1 MNWLI
6 ILSLKAILSSI
17 IGSSF
22 YQWFKNTK
30 MGVWFQVR
38 LDNLMDWVAKRY
50 DIEIASREEKW
61 LAQYPL
67 LADRIVTLEK
77 EVAKLKKKKQENT
90 MVDVAKAWVKDRLGE
105 RTSLDGVAL
114 VAVCGGFLMFD
125 GLMSIVAWAGLAY
138 GIYTLVQK
146 G

>member
-1 MNWLI
+1 MHWLF

-30 MGVWFQVR
+30 MGVWFQVKM
-38 LDNLMDWVAKRY
+38 DNLMEWVAKRY

-67 LADRIVTLEK
+67 LAKRIVDLEK
-77 EVAKLKKKKQENT
+77 EVAKIKKSK
-90 MVDVAKAWVKDRLGE
+90 
-105 RTSLDGVAL
+105 
-114 VAVCGGFLMFD
+114 
-125 GLMSIVAWAGLAY
+125 
-138 GIYTLVQK
+138 
-146 G
+146 

>member
-1 MNWLI
+1 MI
-6 ILSLKAILSSI
+6 
-17 IGSSF
+17 
-22 YQWFKNTK
+22 
-30 MGVWFQVR
+30 
-38 LDNLMDWVAKRY
+38 
-50 DIEIASREEKW
+50 
-61 LAQYPL
+61 
-67 LADRIVTLEK
+67 
-77 EVAKLKKKKQENT
+77 
-90 MVDVAKAWVKDRLGE
+90 DVAKAWVKDRLGE

>member
-1 MNWLI
+1 MHWLF
-6 ILSLKAILSSI
+6 ILTLKSILSSI

-38 LDNLMDWVAKRY
+38 LDNLMEWVAERY

-67 LADRIVTLEK
+67 LAKRIVDLEI
-77 EVAKLKKKKQENT
+77 EVTKLKKKNH
-90 MVDVAKAWVKDRLGE
+90 LG
-105 RTSLDGVAL
+105 
-114 VAVCGGFLMFD
+114 
-125 GLMSIVAWAGLAY
+125 
-138 GIYTLVQK
+138 
-146 G
+146 

>member
-1 MNWLI
+1 MHWLF
-6 ILSLKAILSSI
+6 ILTLKSILSSI

-38 LDNLMDWVAKRY
+38 LDNLMEWVAKRY

-67 LADRIVTLEK
+67 LAKRIVDLEK
-77 EVAKLKKKKQENT
+77 EVAKLKKKNH
-90 MVDVAKAWVKDRLGE
+90 LG
-105 RTSLDGVAL
+105 
-114 VAVCGGFLMFD
+114 
-125 GLMSIVAWAGLAY
+125 
-138 GIYTLVQK
+138 
-146 G
+146 

>member
-1 MNWLI
+1 MHWLF
-6 ILSLKAILSSI
+6 ILTLKSILSSI

-67 LADRIVTLEK
+67 LAKRIVDLEK
-77 EVAKLKKKKQENT
+77 EVAKLKKNK
-90 MVDVAKAWVKDRLGE
+90 
-105 RTSLDGVAL
+105 
-114 VAVCGGFLMFD
+114 
-125 GLMSIVAWAGLAY
+125 
-138 GIYTLVQK
+138 
-146 G
+146 

>member
-1 MNWLI
+1 MHWLF
-6 ILSLKAILSSI
+6 ILTLKSILSSI

-38 LDNLMDWVAKRY
+38 LDNLMEWVAKRY

-67 LADRIVTLEK
+67 LAKRIVNLEK
-77 EVAKLKKKKQENT
+77 EVAKLKKKNH
-90 MVDVAKAWVKDRLGE
+90 LG
-105 RTSLDGVAL
+105 
-114 VAVCGGFLMFD
+114 
-125 GLMSIVAWAGLAY
+125 
-138 GIYTLVQK
+138 
-146 G
+146 